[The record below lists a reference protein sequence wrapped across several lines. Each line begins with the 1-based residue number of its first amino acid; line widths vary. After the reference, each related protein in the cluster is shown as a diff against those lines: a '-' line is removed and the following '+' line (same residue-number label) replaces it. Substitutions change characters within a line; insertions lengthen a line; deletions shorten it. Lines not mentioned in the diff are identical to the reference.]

1 MVIFFVV
8 NWKEEAD
15 WHPIHWVVTESLNQD
30 ASHNHCS
37 KELVV
42 KRNMTWIFSSRSKNV
57 NRVNKRHICTLTPQR
72 MGSLLIMSI
81 KGGSLNGVPVVTTS
95 PSIYFVFPYTL
106 ALSHRLQV
114 PPCIVCKLQVWP
126 PRNFTDELVIQAIY
140 RQYEKPWK
148 LTWQPNFFSKEYTI
162 TMQMVL

>member
-1 MVIFFVV
+1 
-8 NWKEEAD
+8 
-15 WHPIHWVVTESLNQD
+15 
-30 ASHNHCS
+30 
-37 KELVV
+37 
-42 KRNMTWIFSSRSKNV
+42 
-57 NRVNKRHICTLTPQR
+57 
-72 MGSLLIMSI
+72 
-81 KGGSLNGVPVVTTS
+81 
-95 PSIYFVFPYTL
+95 
-106 ALSHRLQV
+106 V